1 MAYQMST
8 VNGSNVE
15 RLIRYR
21 NRAEEVRV
29 LAEGL
34 TDETARKTLLDIA
47 ASYDKL
53 ADDLQF
59 ESSRGVQP
67 PMEFP
72 SGT

>member
-59 ESSRGVQP
+59 ESLRGVQP

-72 SGT
+72 SGA